1 MILGRTVEGP
11 RSLERESRII
21 QTIMKQILSALQGL
35 HKIGIV
41 HRDVKPQNIIF
52 SQGYIK

>member
-1 MILGRTVEGP
+1 MILGRAVEGP

-41 HRDVKPQNIIF
+41 HRDIKPQNIIF
-52 SQGYIK
+52 SQG